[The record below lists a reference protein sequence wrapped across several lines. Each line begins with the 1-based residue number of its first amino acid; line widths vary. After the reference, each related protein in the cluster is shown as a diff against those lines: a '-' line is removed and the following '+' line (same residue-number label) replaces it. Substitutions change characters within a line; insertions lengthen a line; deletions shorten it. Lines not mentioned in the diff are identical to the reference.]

1 VAYTA
6 EIQIAVK
13 GAKDLRTFQAEL
25 DKSSKAVDRLSRDI
39 QTLSEGGI
47 PRSINNLNR
56 LVAEAAESFNKVA
69 LGTQE
74 AATTA
79 RNYYQANKTLNNSLR
94 ERLKLL
100 NDIQNAER
108 GAVLANIK
116 ASQAAR
122 NASNFGAF
130 SAGIEGDIAT
140 QKAIRRNQQKRAQA
154 DAATETALQITKLTE
169 RQQEFTVKTDEAAA
183 AAHRQTAEFIRLQR
197 IAKQV
202 AALNAVTPPAQ
213 LLLAAAAPGAPAM
226 SGGARRRITGQVERL
241 GGLRTKD
248 EAGATL
254 RLAQATDVLAKSTNK
269 IDPQYN
275 RFLPDTQLLNATGR
289 GIQRLTTDQEAF
301 NQSIA
306 SGVRFTSKFNQEQE
320 RLRRLGIGTPASNRM
335 PGTTAVTGGF
345 FPTEGPMNLMTG
357 GRRQSMLPGTQ
368 AARSASLLGG
378 IGGRLPGA
386 ISGGII
392 GGAFPLLFGQGG
404 GAAAGGLVGGLAGGL
419 VGPGGSF
426 AGSLLGTLLGDIASQ
441 GQKIK
446 QLGTDIGFSAQQ
458 ANVLADGFKKAN
470 TDIEKFTAV
479 VQNIRGLGLELED
492 QAELIKLT
500 TSLTEKY
507 GGQFDKVGSAITS
520 ALESGKVSQSTLN
533 QLTSQGVTIQQALA
547 DKLGVSKDQLLE
559 MAKKG
564 KIDIQDLVDTLVDMG
579 NKGVEATKKPASGME
594 QLGKAAQGL
603 GTAIGDLGAAIMKAL
618 KPALDWLAG
627 ALAGIIG
634 LATRAINAMANMLS
648 GGTAETALAN
658 ARARERLAAEG
669 GPSIGTRYVA
679 QKYQPRLEE
688 LQKEEQAKIVKPDS
702 KIKPIDVSS
711 LGRAPGSG
719 GGGTDKAAQAAA
731 REAARVLEVLRDQ
744 RLITIELERQS
755 DYSKKIFAAE
765 LAKDPI
771 LARRLQGEQQLE
783 EIAIETAGKL
793 DKEVNMK
800 AKLAILGAQEAKAAL
815 AYQETAQAVAL
826 IEQQRKENTQNV
838 ITSLEYEKK
847 LKSAVTEAERERL
860 RIQYEMAELAK
871 DPTISKDRLAEIEAL
886 KKQIAAPETA
896 GEIIEKRIGALQD
909 ELLKLTNIGN
919 IAVTVADSIGAAFS
933 QAFQGIISGTMTA
946 QEALASFFQSVG
958 DAFIQMASE
967 IIAKQLTMIILQTIL
982 KALGGGGGT
991 SPFAGGAATG
1001 GETNAFAYAAGAPQF
1016 RADGGSVRAST
1027 PYLVGERGP
1036 ELFVP
1041 GTSGGV
1047 MSNSDLR
1054 ASMGAAPGS
1063 SGGPVLNMSFETST
1077 INGVEYVSRDQLE
1090 AAMAQTRR
1098 QAARDGAQRGMSMT
1112 LDRLQQSPSTR
1123 KRVGF

>member
-1 VAYTA
+1 MAKYTA
-6 EIQIAVK
+6 DIEIAVRG
-13 GAKDLRTFQAEL
+13 GAQ
-25 DKSSKAVDRLSRDI
+25 VDGLI
-39 QTLSEGGI
+39 K
-47 PRSINNLNR
+47 NLNR
-56 LVAEAAESFNKVA
+56 LNNSINVVNRNAKLLEGKGFNVASMENYSRAVFKAENALRKAAQGTRQEEMAVKSLVSAMEIENKARARRNFLIAQEVA
-69 LGTQE
+69 NRRQVIATANAGYGLQGPQAANIRAGRGPASPIRGTATMAGSPAAL

-79 RNYYQANKTLNNSLR
+79 GGGLA
-94 ERLKLL
+94 
-100 NDIQNAER
+100 R
-108 GAVLANIK
+108 GA
-116 ASQAAR
+116 
-122 NASNFGAF
+122 GGGM
-130 SAGIEGDIAT
+130 AG
-140 QKAIRRNQQKRAQA
+140 
-154 DAATETALQITKLTE
+154 
-169 RQQEFTVKTDEAAA
+169 
-183 AAHRQTAEFIRLQR
+183 
-197 IAKQV
+197 
-202 AALNAVTPPAQ
+202 
-213 LLLAAAAPGAPAM
+213 
-226 SGGARRRITGQVERL
+226 RL
-241 GGLRTKD
+241 GGAL
-248 EAGATL
+248 
-254 RLAQATDVLAKSTNK
+254 S
-269 IDPQYN
+269 
-275 RFLPDTQLLNATGR
+275 
-289 GIQRLTTDQEAF
+289 
-301 NQSIA
+301 
-306 SGVRFTSKFNQEQE
+306 
-320 RLRRLGIGTPASNRM
+320 
-335 PGTTAVTGGF
+335 
-345 FPTEGPMNLMTG
+345 
-357 GRRQSMLPGTQ
+357 
-368 AARSASLLGG
+368 SAL
-378 IGGRLPGA
+378 IGGG
-386 ISGGII
+386 
-392 GGAFPLLFGQGG
+392 FPLLFGQGA
-404 GAAAGGLVGGLAGGL
+404 GAAVGGGLGGLAGGAL
-419 VGPGGSF
+419 GGGLGFGLSIV
-426 AGSLLGTLLGDIASQ
+426 GTLLGDIASR
-441 GQKIK
+441 GQVIK
-446 QLGTDIGFSAQQ
+446 QLGQDLGFSAQQ
-458 ANVLADGFKKAN
+458 AQTLATAFKTAN
-470 TDIEKFTAV
+470 TDVEKFTAV

-533 QLTSQGVTIQQALA
+533 QLTSQGVNIQQALA

-669 GPSIGTRYVA
+669 GPSVGTKYVA

-711 LGRAPGSG
+711 LGRAPSSGG
-719 GGGTDKAAQAAA
+719 GGGTDKAAKAAA

-838 ITSLEYEKK
+838 ITSLEYEKE

-909 ELLKLTNIGN
+909 ELIKLTNIGN
-919 IAVTVADSIGAAFS
+919 IAVSVADSIGTAFS

-946 QEALASFFQSVG
+946 QEALASFFKSVG

-982 KALGGGGGT
+982 KALGGGGGA
-991 SPFAGGAATG
+991 SPFAGGPATG
-1001 GETNAFAYAAGAPQF
+1001 GETNTFAYAAGAPQF

-1054 ASMGAAPGS
+1054 ASMGAAPGA

>member
-1 VAYTA
+1 VAKYTA
-6 EIQIAVK
+6 DIEIAVRG
-13 GAKDLRTFQAEL
+13 GAQ
-25 DKSSKAVDRLSRDI
+25 VDGLI
-39 QTLSEGGI
+39 K
-47 PRSINNLNR
+47 NLNR
-56 LVAEAAESFNKVA
+56 LNNSINVVNRNAKLLEGKGFNVASMENYSRAVFKAENALRKAAQGTRQEEMAVKSLVSAMEIENKARARRNFLIAQEVA
-69 LGTQE
+69 NRRQVIATANAGYGLQGPQAANIRAGRGPASPIRGTATMAGSPAAL

-79 RNYYQANKTLNNSLR
+79 GGGLA
-94 ERLKLL
+94 
-100 NDIQNAER
+100 R
-108 GAVLANIK
+108 GA
-116 ASQAAR
+116 
-122 NASNFGAF
+122 GGGM
-130 SAGIEGDIAT
+130 AG
-140 QKAIRRNQQKRAQA
+140 
-154 DAATETALQITKLTE
+154 
-169 RQQEFTVKTDEAAA
+169 
-183 AAHRQTAEFIRLQR
+183 
-197 IAKQV
+197 
-202 AALNAVTPPAQ
+202 
-213 LLLAAAAPGAPAM
+213 
-226 SGGARRRITGQVERL
+226 RL
-241 GGLRTKD
+241 GGAL
-248 EAGATL
+248 
-254 RLAQATDVLAKSTNK
+254 S
-269 IDPQYN
+269 
-275 RFLPDTQLLNATGR
+275 
-289 GIQRLTTDQEAF
+289 
-301 NQSIA
+301 
-306 SGVRFTSKFNQEQE
+306 
-320 RLRRLGIGTPASNRM
+320 
-335 PGTTAVTGGF
+335 
-345 FPTEGPMNLMTG
+345 
-357 GRRQSMLPGTQ
+357 
-368 AARSASLLGG
+368 SAL
-378 IGGRLPGA
+378 IGGG
-386 ISGGII
+386 
-392 GGAFPLLFGQGG
+392 FPLLFGQGA
-404 GAAAGGLVGGLAGGL
+404 GAAVGGGLGGLAGGAL
-419 VGPGGSF
+419 GGGLGFGLSIV
-426 AGSLLGTLLGDIASQ
+426 GTLLGDIASR
-441 GQKIK
+441 GQVIK
-446 QLGTDIGFSAQQ
+446 QLGQDLGFSAQQ
-458 ANVLADGFKKAN
+458 AQTLATAFKTAN
-470 TDIEKFTAV
+470 TDVEKFTAV

-533 QLTSQGVTIQQALA
+533 QLTSQGVNIQQALA

-669 GPSIGTRYVA
+669 GPSVGTKYVA

-711 LGRAPGSG
+711 LGRAPSSGG
-719 GGGTDKAAQAAA
+719 GGGTDKAAKAAA

-838 ITSLEYEKK
+838 ITSLEYEKE

-909 ELLKLTNIGN
+909 ELIKLTNIGN
-919 IAVTVADSIGAAFS
+919 IAVSVADSIGTAFS

-946 QEALASFFQSVG
+946 QEALASFFKSVG

-967 IIAKQLTMIILQTIL
+967 IIAKQITMIILQTIL
-982 KALGGGGGT
+982 KALGGGGGA
-991 SPFAGGAATG
+991 SPFAGGPATG
-1001 GETNAFAYAAGAPQF
+1001 GETNTFAYAAGAPQF

>member
-1 VAYTA
+1 VAKYTA
-6 EIQIAVK
+6 DIEIAVRG
-13 GAKDLRTFQAEL
+13 GAQ
-25 DKSSKAVDRLSRDI
+25 VDGLI
-39 QTLSEGGI
+39 K
-47 PRSINNLNR
+47 NLNR
-56 LVAEAAESFNKVA
+56 LNNSINVVNRNAKLLEGKGFNVASMENYSRAVFKAENALRKAAQGTRQEEMAVKSLVSAMEIENKARARRNFLIAQEVA
-69 LGTQE
+69 NRRQVIATANAGYGLQGPQAANIRAGRGPASPIRGTATMAGSPAAL

-79 RNYYQANKTLNNSLR
+79 GGGLA
-94 ERLKLL
+94 
-100 NDIQNAER
+100 R
-108 GAVLANIK
+108 GA
-116 ASQAAR
+116 
-122 NASNFGAF
+122 GGGM
-130 SAGIEGDIAT
+130 AG
-140 QKAIRRNQQKRAQA
+140 
-154 DAATETALQITKLTE
+154 
-169 RQQEFTVKTDEAAA
+169 
-183 AAHRQTAEFIRLQR
+183 
-197 IAKQV
+197 
-202 AALNAVTPPAQ
+202 
-213 LLLAAAAPGAPAM
+213 
-226 SGGARRRITGQVERL
+226 RL
-241 GGLRTKD
+241 GGAL
-248 EAGATL
+248 
-254 RLAQATDVLAKSTNK
+254 S
-269 IDPQYN
+269 
-275 RFLPDTQLLNATGR
+275 
-289 GIQRLTTDQEAF
+289 
-301 NQSIA
+301 
-306 SGVRFTSKFNQEQE
+306 
-320 RLRRLGIGTPASNRM
+320 
-335 PGTTAVTGGF
+335 
-345 FPTEGPMNLMTG
+345 
-357 GRRQSMLPGTQ
+357 
-368 AARSASLLGG
+368 SAL
-378 IGGRLPGA
+378 IGGG
-386 ISGGII
+386 
-392 GGAFPLLFGQGG
+392 FPLLFGQGA
-404 GAAAGGLVGGLAGGL
+404 GAAVGGGLGGLAGGAL
-419 VGPGGSF
+419 GGGLGFGLSIV
-426 AGSLLGTLLGDIASQ
+426 GTLLGDIASR
-441 GQKIK
+441 GQVIK
-446 QLGTDIGFSAQQ
+446 QLGQDLGFSAQQ
-458 ANVLADGFKKAN
+458 AQTLATAFKTAN
-470 TDIEKFTAV
+470 TDVEKFTAV

-533 QLTSQGVTIQQALA
+533 QLTSQGVNIQQALA

-669 GPSIGTRYVA
+669 GPSVGTKYVA

-711 LGRAPGSG
+711 LGRAPSSGG
-719 GGGTDKAAQAAA
+719 GGGTDKAAKAAA

-838 ITSLEYEKK
+838 ITSLEYEKE

-909 ELLKLTNIGN
+909 ELIKLTNIGN
-919 IAVTVADSIGAAFS
+919 IAVSVADSIGTAFS

-946 QEALASFFQSVG
+946 QEALASFFKSVG

-982 KALGGGGGT
+982 KALGGGGGA
-991 SPFAGGAATG
+991 SPFAGGPATG
-1001 GETNAFAYAAGAPQF
+1001 GETNTFAYAAGAPQF

-1054 ASMGAAPGS
+1054 ASMGAAPGA

>member
-1 VAYTA
+1 MAKYTA
-6 EIQIAVK
+6 DIEIAVRG
-13 GAKDLRTFQAEL
+13 GAQ
-25 DKSSKAVDRLSRDI
+25 VDGLI
-39 QTLSEGGI
+39 K
-47 PRSINNLNR
+47 NLNR
-56 LVAEAAESFNKVA
+56 LNNSINVVNRNAKLLEGKGFNVASMENYSRAVFKAENALRKAAQGTRQEEMAVKSLVSAMEIENKARARRNFLIAQEVA
-69 LGTQE
+69 NRRQVIATANAGYGLQGPQAANIRAGRGPASPIRGTATMAGSPAAL

-79 RNYYQANKTLNNSLR
+79 GGGLA
-94 ERLKLL
+94 
-100 NDIQNAER
+100 R
-108 GAVLANIK
+108 GA
-116 ASQAAR
+116 
-122 NASNFGAF
+122 GGGM
-130 SAGIEGDIAT
+130 AG
-140 QKAIRRNQQKRAQA
+140 
-154 DAATETALQITKLTE
+154 
-169 RQQEFTVKTDEAAA
+169 
-183 AAHRQTAEFIRLQR
+183 
-197 IAKQV
+197 
-202 AALNAVTPPAQ
+202 
-213 LLLAAAAPGAPAM
+213 
-226 SGGARRRITGQVERL
+226 RL
-241 GGLRTKD
+241 GGAL
-248 EAGATL
+248 
-254 RLAQATDVLAKSTNK
+254 S
-269 IDPQYN
+269 
-275 RFLPDTQLLNATGR
+275 
-289 GIQRLTTDQEAF
+289 
-301 NQSIA
+301 
-306 SGVRFTSKFNQEQE
+306 
-320 RLRRLGIGTPASNRM
+320 
-335 PGTTAVTGGF
+335 
-345 FPTEGPMNLMTG
+345 
-357 GRRQSMLPGTQ
+357 
-368 AARSASLLGG
+368 SAL
-378 IGGRLPGA
+378 IGGG
-386 ISGGII
+386 
-392 GGAFPLLFGQGG
+392 FPLLFGQGA
-404 GAAAGGLVGGLAGGL
+404 GAAVGGGLGGLAGGAL
-419 VGPGGSF
+419 GGGLGFGLSIV
-426 AGSLLGTLLGDIASQ
+426 GTLLGDIASR
-441 GQKIK
+441 GQVIK
-446 QLGTDIGFSAQQ
+446 QLGQDLGFSAQQ
-458 ANVLADGFKKAN
+458 AQTLATAFKTAN
-470 TDIEKFTAV
+470 TDVEKFTAV

-533 QLTSQGVTIQQALA
+533 QLTSQGVNIQQALA

-669 GPSIGTRYVA
+669 GPSVGTKYVA

-711 LGRAPGSG
+711 LGRAPSSGG
-719 GGGTDKAAQAAA
+719 GGGTDKAAKAAA

-838 ITSLEYEKK
+838 ITSLEYEKE

-909 ELLKLTNIGN
+909 ELIKLTNIGN
-919 IAVTVADSIGAAFS
+919 IAVSVADSIGTAFS

-946 QEALASFFQSVG
+946 QEALASFFKSVG

-967 IIAKQLTMIILQTIL
+967 IIAKQLTMIILQTVL
-982 KALGGGGGT
+982 KALGGGSFGGGGGGAT
-991 SPFAGGAATG
+991 DSVANFNLGAAQYGGGLAGGGPTR
-1001 GETNAFAYAAGAPQF
+1001 AG
-1016 RADGGSVRAST
+1016 T

-1054 ASMGAAPGS
+1054 ASMGAAPGA
-1063 SGGPVLNMSFETST
+1063 SGGPVLNMTFETST

-1112 LDRLQQSPSTR
+1112 LDKLQQSPSTR

>member
-1 VAYTA
+1 VAKYTA
-6 EIQIAVK
+6 DIEIAVRG
-13 GAKDLRTFQAEL
+13 GAQ
-25 DKSSKAVDRLSRDI
+25 VDGLI
-39 QTLSEGGI
+39 K
-47 PRSINNLNR
+47 NLNR
-56 LVAEAAESFNKVA
+56 LNNSINVVNRNAKLLEGKGFNVASMENYSRAVFKAENALRKAAQGTRQEEMAVKSLVSAMEIENKARARRNFLIAQEVA
-69 LGTQE
+69 NRRQVIATANAGYGLQGPQAANIRAGRGPASPIRGTATMAGSPAAL

-79 RNYYQANKTLNNSLR
+79 GGGLA
-94 ERLKLL
+94 
-100 NDIQNAER
+100 R
-108 GAVLANIK
+108 GA
-116 ASQAAR
+116 
-122 NASNFGAF
+122 GGGM
-130 SAGIEGDIAT
+130 AG
-140 QKAIRRNQQKRAQA
+140 
-154 DAATETALQITKLTE
+154 
-169 RQQEFTVKTDEAAA
+169 
-183 AAHRQTAEFIRLQR
+183 
-197 IAKQV
+197 
-202 AALNAVTPPAQ
+202 
-213 LLLAAAAPGAPAM
+213 
-226 SGGARRRITGQVERL
+226 RL
-241 GGLRTKD
+241 GGAL
-248 EAGATL
+248 
-254 RLAQATDVLAKSTNK
+254 S
-269 IDPQYN
+269 
-275 RFLPDTQLLNATGR
+275 
-289 GIQRLTTDQEAF
+289 
-301 NQSIA
+301 
-306 SGVRFTSKFNQEQE
+306 
-320 RLRRLGIGTPASNRM
+320 
-335 PGTTAVTGGF
+335 
-345 FPTEGPMNLMTG
+345 
-357 GRRQSMLPGTQ
+357 
-368 AARSASLLGG
+368 SAL
-378 IGGRLPGA
+378 IGGG
-386 ISGGII
+386 
-392 GGAFPLLFGQGG
+392 FPLLFGQGA
-404 GAAAGGLVGGLAGGL
+404 GAAVGGGLGGLAGGAL
-419 VGPGGSF
+419 GGGLGFGLSIV
-426 AGSLLGTLLGDIASQ
+426 GTLLGDIASR
-441 GQKIK
+441 GQVIK
-446 QLGTDIGFSAQQ
+446 QLGQDLGFSAQQ
-458 ANVLADGFKKAN
+458 AQTLATAFKTAN
-470 TDIEKFTAV
+470 TDVEKFTAV

-533 QLTSQGVTIQQALA
+533 QLTSQGVNIQQALA

-669 GPSIGTRYVA
+669 GPSVGTKYVA

-711 LGRAPGSG
+711 LGRAPSSGG
-719 GGGTDKAAQAAA
+719 GGGTDKAAKAAA

-838 ITSLEYEKK
+838 ITSLEYEKE

-909 ELLKLTNIGN
+909 ELIKLTNIGN
-919 IAVTVADSIGAAFS
+919 IAVSVADSIGTAFS

-946 QEALASFFQSVG
+946 QEALASFFKSVG

-982 KALGGGGGT
+982 KALGGGGGA
-991 SPFAGGAATG
+991 SPFAGGPATG
-1001 GETNAFAYAAGAPQF
+1001 GETNTFAYAAGAPQF